1 MKIIIATAAAKS
13 QDVSIGKDKAFQLE
27 FLKPNNGKK
36 EAILDFTLDFGEM
49 DMSGDTDLTIT
60 EKTTEKDI
68 VKHLD
73 FVLKSV
79 TNDLEEGAMT
89 EARRDEVDAAYGE
102 DEDDVDYYFDV
113 DKAYA
118 KHLKKFTSSKDFK
131 KLQAFVSK
139 APANAKLITQAFRDG
154 AK

>member
-27 FLKPNNGKK
+27 FLKLNNGKK

-89 EARRDEVDAAYGE
+89 EARRDEDDAADDD
-102 DEDDVDYYFDV
+102 DEYFDG

>member
-89 EARRDEVDAAYGE
+89 EARRDEDDAADDD
-102 DEDDVDYYFDV
+102 DEYFDV

-139 APANAKLITQAFRDG
+139 APANAKLIIQAFRDG

>member
-1 MKIIIATAAAKS
+1 MKIINATAAAKS
-13 QDVSIGKDKAFQLE
+13 QHVSIGKDEAFQLE
-27 FLKPNNGKK
+27 FLKTNNGKK
-36 EAILDFTLDFGEM
+36 EAILDFTLGFGEV
-49 DMSGDTDLTIT
+49 DMSGDTGLTIT

-89 EARRDEVDAAYGE
+89 EARRDEDDAA
-102 DEDDVDYYFDV
+102 EDDDEYFDD

-139 APANAKLITQAFRDG
+139 APANAKLIIQAFHAG
-154 AK
+154 AN

>member
-13 QDVSIGKDKAFQLE
+13 QYVNIGKDKAFQLE
-27 FLKPNNGKK
+27 FLKTNNGKK
-36 EAILDFTLDFGEM
+36 EAILDFTLDFGDV
-49 DMSGDTDLTIT
+49 DMSGDTGLTIT

-68 VKHLD
+68 VKHLG

-79 TNDLEEGAMT
+79 TNDLEESAMT
-89 EARRDEVDAAYGE
+89 EARRDEDGA
-102 DEDDVDYYFDV
+102 DEDDDEYFDV

-131 KLQAFVSK
+131 TLQSFVSK
-139 APANAKLITQAFRDG
+139 APANAKLITQAFHAG

>member
-13 QDVSIGKDKAFQLE
+13 QYVSIGKDKAFQLE
-27 FLKPNNGKK
+27 FLKVNNGKK
-36 EAILDFTLDFGEM
+36 EAILDFTLDFGEV
-49 DMSGDTDLTIT
+49 DMSGDTGLTIT

-79 TNDLEEGAMT
+79 TNDLEESAMT
-89 EARRDEVDAAYGE
+89 EARRDEDDA
-102 DEDDVDYYFDV
+102 DEGDDEYFDV

-131 KLQAFVSK
+131 TLQSFVSK
-139 APANAKLITQAFRDG
+139 APANAKLITQAFHAG